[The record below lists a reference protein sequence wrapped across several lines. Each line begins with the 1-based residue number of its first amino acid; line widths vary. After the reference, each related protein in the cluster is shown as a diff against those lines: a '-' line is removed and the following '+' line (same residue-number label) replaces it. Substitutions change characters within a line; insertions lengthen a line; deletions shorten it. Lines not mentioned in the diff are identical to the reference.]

1 MIESEYIKK
10 TDAMNIVKRT
20 HGDYVAAWSEI
31 RELPAVEIAKEKK
44 LVASWKWDG
53 NSWVCGNC
61 KYPSVVAPA
70 EDDGEDDD
78 SPQTFVAKESA
89 VVIAAVLPSQ
99 IASCKIVHNK
109 TPFSFA
115 LCHPTAVCDG
125 RSQTSAVFVKSA
137 KLRSV

>member
-61 KYPSVVAPA
+61 KYPSIVLLTYGSDWDPYAFKDTA
-70 EDDGEDDD
+70 CN
-78 SPQTFVAKESA
+78 SCRTHLLLQTDTS
-89 VVIAAVLPSQ
+89 
-99 IASCKIVHNK
+99 
-109 TPFSFA
+109 
-115 LCHPTAVCDG
+115 G
-125 RSQTSAVFVKSA
+125 R
-137 KLRSV
+137 

>member
-61 KYPSVVAPA
+61 KYPS
-70 EDDGEDDD
+70 
-78 SPQTFVAKESA
+78 
-89 VVIAAVLPSQ
+89 IAHNTSLLMLPVYCISK
-99 IASCKIVHNK
+99 SRK
-109 TPFSFA
+109 T
-115 LCHPTAVCDG
+115 TN
-125 RSQTSAVFVKSA
+125 VKRRT
-137 KLRSV
+137 KNLG

>member
-61 KYPSVVAPA
+61 KYPSIVLLTYGSDWDPYAFKDTA
-70 EDDGEDDD
+70 FCNYCG
-78 SPQTFVAKESA
+78 AKMRYRGSVRFRTLA
-89 VVIAAVLPSQ
+89 SWFRSMPRSLARFCAIVRSCASFLP
-99 IASCKIVHNK
+99 
-109 TPFSFA
+109 
-115 LCHPTAVCDG
+115 
-125 RSQTSAVFVKSA
+125 
-137 KLRSV
+137 